1 MYVKIKAD
9 ASVCSKGAGES
20 RRDCHHV
27 FPMGSDITNAPDL
40 GAVRQFSIFVENKVG
55 RLNELVQSLAGAD
68 VHIMALCLVDTTDST
83 IIRIVVDYPERA
95 EQILD
100 EHHFAHDDVP
110 VVAIE
115 LQFEAQLKDV
125 TGVLLKAEINIH
137 YVYPFLFRPNGRYG
151 LVVRTEAQELA
162 ASVLSRHGITVLGR
176 NDIAR

>member
-1 MYVKIKAD
+1 MA
-9 ASVCSKGAGES
+9 AELSQQ
-20 RRDCHHV
+20 H
-27 FPMGSDITNAPDL
+27 DL
-40 GAVRQFSIFVENKVG
+40 GPVRQFSIFVENKVG
-55 RLNELVQSLAGAD
+55 RLNELVESLSGAD

-100 EHHFAHDDVP
+100 EHRFAHDDVP

-115 LQFEAQLKDV
+115 LQSEAQLKDV

-162 ASVLSRHGITVLGR
+162 ASVLSSHGITVLSR

>member
-1 MYVKIKAD
+1 MA
-9 ASVCSKGAGES
+9 AELSQQ
-20 RRDCHHV
+20 
-27 FPMGSDITNAPDL
+27 PDL
-40 GAVRQFSIFVENKVG
+40 GPVRQFSIFVENKVG
-55 RLNELVQSLAGAD
+55 RLNELVESLSGAD
-68 VHIMALCLVDTTDST
+68 VHIMAL

-115 LQFEAQLKDV
+115 LQSEAQLKDV
-125 TGVLLKAEINIH
+125 TGVLLRAEINIH

-162 ASVLSRHGITVLGR
+162 SSVLSSHGITVLSR